1 MQCAWKIEQMFSV
14 AKNQLGFDSA
24 EVRKERSVVRHAALA
39 LAMITWVE
47 VWTRTFRRPLSPRP
61 FAAKLA
67 AVREEAVMQTIFASG
82 PRRQGSREIAATLAT
97 LFAAATRV
105 A

>member
-1 MQCAWKIEQMFSV
+1 M
-14 AKNQLGFDSA
+14 
-24 EVRKERSVVRHAALA
+24 RHAALA

-47 VWTRTFRRPLSPRP
+47 VWTRTFRRPLSTRA

-82 PRRQGSREIAATLAT
+82 PRRKGSREIAATLAT
-97 LFAAATRV
+97 LFSSATR
-105 A
+105 AA

>member
-1 MQCAWKIEQMFSV
+1 MSSAKGIVAAWQMEQWRKTWV
-14 AKNQLGFDSA
+14 ASPGFPRFSA

-47 VWTRTFRRPLSPRP
+47 VWARRFRRHLSARP

-82 PRRQGSREIAATLAT
+82 PRRKSSRRIAATR
-97 LFAAATRV
+97 AA
-105 A
+105 